1 MPAAMLDDKVWWDLE
16 RKLGGICEE
25 VVAIMAAGRN
35 ILLLAHF
42 EGTLAVLETALRT
55 RRIEH
60 QRFATSISSMLCRV
74 NLDGS
79 GKVWAGRAEAF
90 LPSQTLAVNGSNRRE
105 PPPEIPLEIPL
116 EIIVADH
123 YPLRSKDEQLIK
135 TAVKLACQS
144 QLTFHISLDDPLLVH
159 FGVTSVQHLFK
170 QLGMEEEACLS
181 NPLITAAI
189 RRAQAK
195 IESGTPKDLPAH
207 SIADWFK
214 YNHTR

>member
-1 MPAAMLDDKVWWDLE
+1 MPAAMLDDKVWWNLE
-16 RKLGGICEE
+16 RKLAGICEAI
-25 VVAIMAAGRN
+25 VAIRSAGRN
-35 ILLLAHF
+35 VLLLAHF
-42 EGTLAVLETALRT
+42 EGTLAGLETALRT

-74 NLDGS
+74 NSDGS
-79 GKVWAGRAEAF
+79 GKIWAGRADAF
-90 LPSQTLAVNGSNRRE
+90 LPSNTLGAKDPHRRDTS
-105 PPPEIPLEIPL
+105 PELL

-123 YPLRSKDEQLIK
+123 HPLRSKDEPLVK
-135 TAVKLACQS
+135 TAASLACQS
-144 QLTFHISLDDPLLVH
+144 QITFHISLDDPLLVH
-159 FGVTSVQHLFK
+159 FGVTSIQHLFK
-170 QLGMEEEACLS
+170 QLGMDEETSLS
-181 NPLITAAI
+181 NSLITAAI